1 MGTDKIIVTNPVI
14 GKSKAIYDFNRLLS
28 SLRSFVTGVKS
39 GSDNTKQLSDSL
51 SKSSVDSMNM
61 AKGNQNEVEHI
72 TLALEQVSLANA
84 DVAKSVVDIDCLCK
98 EAGLSSSKAKG
109 IIDNNSDDAKSLK
122 LDIDNAAQTIEN
134 LSKMCTAIDVAMT
147 ANKSI
152 SDQTNLLTLN
162 AAIESARAGEHGR
175 GFAVVADE
183 VRTLSIKTGENAE
196 EIGKITDK

>member
-1 MGTDKIIVTNPVI
+1 MLLFIISARSSESESKADYVFSHAEDEIVGTDKIIVTNPVI

-28 SLRSFVTGVKS
+28 SLRSFVTVVKS
-39 GSDNTKQLSDSL
+39 GSDNTKKLSDSL

-109 IIDNNSDDAKSLK
+109 IIDNNSDDAKS
-122 LDIDNAAQTIEN
+122 
-134 LSKMCTAIDVAMT
+134 
-147 ANKSI
+147 
-152 SDQTNLLTLN
+152 
-162 AAIESARAGEHGR
+162 
-175 GFAVVADE
+175 
-183 VRTLSIKTGENAE
+183 
-196 EIGKITDK
+196 